1 MKESDQLVTS
11 FITPFGSYC
20 YVSMPFGLKNA
31 GATYQRC
38 MQACFSDKIN
48 PPIDPER
55 PDPPRATVAVYID
68 DIVVKTPRADDLVTI
83 LSTTFANL
91 KRFNIKL
98 NPEKCTFGVP
108 KGKLLGYMVSERG
121 IEANRDKIAGIT
133 NMGPIRGIKGVQ
145 RLTGCLA
152 ALSRF
157 IARLGERGMPLY

>member
-1 MKESDQLVTS
+1 
-11 FITPFGSYC
+11 
-20 YVSMPFGLKNA
+20 
-31 GATYQRC
+31 
-38 MQACFSDKIN
+38 MQACFSGQIN
-48 PPIDPER
+48 SPIDPDW
-55 PDPPRATVAVYID
+55 PDPPWVTVAVYGD
-68 DIVVKTPRADDLVTI
+68 DIVVKTLCTDDLVAT
-83 LSTTFANL
+83 LSATFTNL

-121 IEANRDKIAGIT
+121 TETNRDKIAAIT
-133 NMGPIRGIKGVQ
+133 NMGPIRGIKGIQ